1 MSGNKRKS
9 YSVEYKEGIVEE
21 SRNMNLTAF
30 CEEKKLDLRMV
41 RKWRAKYGILCELV
55 DEGSGKKRK
64 IGSGRQPLFANLEDM
79 VAEWIVDRRAR
90 SLVVR
95 KSDIQAF
102 ALKMAPQFDI
112 STDIFKASQHWLD
125 NFFQRHEFSL
135 RRSTTLFKVED
146 AEVVKRALAF
156 KSFVDKIDFSKY
168 NLSNMIAMDETAIFM
183 GQESKTTVE
192 KKGSSSIYVASTGYE
207 SARVTCILAIRLD
220 GTKIPPT
227 IIVKGKKDKIEQILG
242 NYVLESEKA
251 WSTQSVIRKWVDF
264 VLPTILRGSERGLL
278 VWDSA
283 STHRAKDMKN
293 FLTERRID
301 QIVIPAGMT
310 SYLQTLDLVINKP
323 FKDHLRKEVNDYI
336 ENRMERN
343 QRGNFIKPNQQEIV
357 NWVKNSWEKI
367 SDNCVANALRA
378 GYLDKKFTFFE
389 SYIGKHEK
397 FGPLLL
403 PELDL
408 QEVRTKSEDRDMTI
422 YDDIPEE
429 DEIIILE

>member
-9 YSVEYKEGIVEE
+9 YSVEYKKGIVEE
-21 SRNMNLTAF
+21 SRSMNLTAF

-41 RKWRAKYGILCELV
+41 RKWRAEYGNLCERV

-64 IGSGRQPLFANLEDM
+64 IGSGRQPLFADLEDM

-95 KSDIQAF
+95 KSDIQEF
-102 ALKMAPQFDI
+102 ALKIAPQFDI
-112 STDIFKASQHWLD
+112 SQDIYKASNHWVD
-125 NFFQRHEFSL
+125 NFLRRHEFSL

-146 AEVVKRALAF
+146 AEIVKRALAF

-168 NLSNMIAMDETAIFM
+168 NLSNMIAMDETAVFM
-183 GQESKTTVE
+183 GQGSKTTVE

-227 IIVKGKKDKIEQILG
+227 IIVKGKKDKIERISG
-242 NYVLESEKA
+242 IYVLESEKA
-251 WSTQSVIRKWVDF
+251 WCTQSVIRKWVDF
-264 VLPTILRGSERGLL
+264 VLPTILRGSQRGLL

-293 FLTERRID
+293 FLAERRID
-301 QIVIPAGMT
+301 QVMIPAGMT

-323 FKDHLRKEVNDYI
+323 FKDHLRKEVNNYI

-343 QRGNFIKPNQQEIV
+343 QRGNLIKPNRQEIV
-357 NWVKNSWEKI
+357 NWVKNSWMKI
-367 SDNCVANALRA
+367 SDSCVSNALRA
-378 GYLDKKFTFFE
+378 GYLDKNFTFFE
-389 SYIGKHEK
+389 SFIGKHEK
-397 FGPLLL
+397 FGPMLL
-403 PELDL
+403 PEINS
-408 QEVRTKSEDRDMTI
+408 QEVQPQFENLTI

-429 DEIIILE
+429 DEIVILE